1 MDNVNIKGNYEIN
14 DSKKYGDIVIKG
26 DFIVNADIQ
35 VENLNAKGETTSNSD
50 INCSGFCN
58 LKGKIK
64 LNTINANT
72 IKIKGKI
79 IANKIEASDVDIV
92 SSRNSNIK
100 EVSGKSILIKN
111 GTNDSENEEF
121 MNSILKLFKVNTEYN
136 APKTKTIFEV
146 DKIVGDNIELIGISS
161 KEVTGKNVIIGEGCN
176 IDKVY
181 YSETVRIDENSIV
194 NMQNKVG

>member
-1 MDNVNIKGNYEIN
+1 MENLNIKGNYEIN

-50 INCSGFCN
+50 INCRGFCN

-64 LNTINANT
+64 LNTIKANT

-79 IANKIEASDVDIV
+79 IAHTIEASDVNIV
-92 SSRNSNIK
+92 SSRNSNIR

-121 MNSILKLFKVNTEYN
+121 MNSILKLFKVNTDYKS
-136 APKTKTIFEV
+136 PKTKTIFEV

-176 IDKVY
+176 IDSVY
-181 YSETVRIDENSIV
+181 YSETLQIDENSIV
-194 NMQNKVG
+194 NIQNKVG